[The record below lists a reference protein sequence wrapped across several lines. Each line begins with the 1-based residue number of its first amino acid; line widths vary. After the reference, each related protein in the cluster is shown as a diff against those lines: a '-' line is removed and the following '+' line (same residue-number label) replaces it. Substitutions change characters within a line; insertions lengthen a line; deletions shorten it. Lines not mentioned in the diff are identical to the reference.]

1 MKANLKTEI
10 KICNRCKRELPIG
23 EYYKD
28 KSRCDGLQSACK
40 SCFSEMGR
48 EYRQK
53 NKEKIAEKNREYYQQ
68 NKEKTAEVKREYYQQ
83 NKEKI
88 AERGR
93 KYYQQNKEKI
103 AEKNREYYQE
113 NKEKKRKYYQEHK
126 EKKRKYYQEN
136 KEKIAERYR
145 EYRQKNKDL
154 FRKYRAKRKR
164 NLGFRKIPQY
174 KYAAKV
180 FEHSNT
186 KYDWHHTTDENVLP
200 LPRSLHK
207 KCYAGSNKKLHR
219 LKALQAIKILYM
231 PPKEK

>member
-1 MKANLKTEI
+1 MKANLKTGM
-10 KICNRCKRELPIG
+10 KICNRCKRELPIS
-23 EYYKD
+23 EYSKN
-28 KSRCDGLQSACK
+28 KSLCDGLRCECK

-48 EYRQK
+48 EYYQK
-53 NKEKIAEKNREYYQQ
+53 NKEERREYYQQ
-68 NKEKTAEVKREYYQQ
+68 NRE
-83 NKEKI
+83 EI
-88 AERGR
+88 AEKRR
-93 KYYQQNKEKI
+93 KYYQQNKEEI
-103 AEKNREYYQE
+103 AEKRRKYYRK
-113 NKEKKRKYYQEHK
+113 NKEGITEKKRKHYQEHK
-126 EKKRKYYQEN
+126 DLYLKKN
-136 KEKIAERYR
+136 
-145 EYRQKNKDL
+145 
-154 FRKYRAKRKR
+154 AKRDR

-207 KCYAGSNKKLHR
+207 KCYAGSNTKLHR